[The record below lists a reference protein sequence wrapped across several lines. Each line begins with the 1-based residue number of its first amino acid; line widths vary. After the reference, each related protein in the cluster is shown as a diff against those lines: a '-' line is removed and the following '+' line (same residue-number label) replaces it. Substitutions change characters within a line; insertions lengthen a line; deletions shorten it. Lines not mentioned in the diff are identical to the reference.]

1 MCEWKLRNVDT
12 VEDLSEWKIRIV
24 DVVKISEVEEW
35 MGGWKRSHIAPA
47 YVGKSE
53 RERRTFDLNIKKSLL
68 I

>member
-35 MGGWKRSHIAPA
+35 MGG
-47 YVGKSE
+47 
-53 RERRTFDLNIKKSLL
+53 
-68 I
+68 